1 MENRPIKPKQLFWT
15 YLFQIAIVSLLL
27 FIWSVLVALD
37 IIPNKMGTA
46 FNRYPWLE
54 IVLPFCSGLLTLVS
68 GAAIIQYRKGKNN
81 WAYWTIAAG
90 IVHTALF
97 TWVAYRTIVVFS
109 PITFY
114 SILMVCVNLLYI
126 VHLFKLGQRGCS
138 A

>member
-1 MENRPIKPKQLFWT
+1 MKNRPIKSKLLFWT

-27 FIWSVLVALD
+27 FIWSVLAALD
-37 IIPNKMGTA
+37 VIPNKMGTA

-90 IVHTALF
+90 IVYTAFF
-97 TWVAYRTIVVFS
+97 TLLAFGTMALFS
-109 PITFY
+109 PITLY
-114 SILMVCVNLLYI
+114 SILMVCINLIYI
-126 VHLFKLGQRGCS
+126 VIISRRHEES
-138 A
+138 S

>member
-1 MENRPIKPKQLFWT
+1 MEHRHVKPQLIFWT

-27 FIWSVLVALD
+27 FIWRVLVALD
-37 IIPNKMGTA
+37 VIPNKMGTA
-46 FNRYPWLE
+46 FNHYPWLE
-54 IVLPFCSGLLTLVS
+54 IALPFGSGLLTLVS
-68 GAAIIQYRKGKNN
+68 GAAIIQYRKGKSN
-81 WAYWTIAAG
+81 WVYWTIAAG

-97 TWVAYRTIVVFS
+97 MWVAYRTIVVFS